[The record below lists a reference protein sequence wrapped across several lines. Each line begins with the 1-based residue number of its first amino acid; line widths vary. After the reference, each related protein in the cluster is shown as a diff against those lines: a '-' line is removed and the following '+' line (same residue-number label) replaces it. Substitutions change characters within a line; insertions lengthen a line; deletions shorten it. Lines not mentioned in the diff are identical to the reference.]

1 MSEEK
6 KKKIDNQRY
15 RQFSCVTYHELETV
29 KSVLNVYS
37 SSIKHYAGIVHDK
50 DYKEDGQLKEN
61 HIHLIITF
69 YNPRTISAVRK
80 LFPDNQNTLAQS
92 VHDIAS
98 CFEYLTHENE
108 DEKVRYD
115 ESAIFADDLD
125 YWKRI
130 STVGERDDKTLS
142 ILEDIIKKVRLRDM
156 VLRYGRDFV
165 INMGKYYQFARMLE
179 KDDDYFNG
187 VYEENNGNNNSSD
200 SVTLTDIETGEI
212 VLEVHNKK

>member
-6 KKKIDNQRY
+6 KKNDNQRY
-15 RQFSCVTYHELETV
+15 RQFSCITYHDLETV

-37 SSIKHYAGIVHDK
+37 SCIKHYAGIVHDK
-50 DYKEDGQLKEN
+50 DYKEDGTLKEK
-61 HIHLIITF
+61 HIHLIISF
-69 YNPRTISAVRK
+69 YNARTISAVRK

-92 VHDIAS
+92 VHDIVS

-165 INMGKYYQFARMLE
+165 INMAKYYQFARMLE

-187 VYEENNGNNNSSD
+187 VYEENNNNNSS
-200 SVTLTDIETGEI
+200 VGLTLTDIETGEV
-212 VLEVHNKK
+212 VLEVQKK

>member
-6 KKKIDNQRY
+6 KNNQRY
-15 RQFSCVTYHELETV
+15 RQFSCVTYHDLETV

-50 DYKEDGQLKEN
+50 DYREDGELKEK
-61 HIHLIITF
+61 HIHLIVTF

-92 VHDIAS
+92 VHDIGS

-130 STVGERDDKTLS
+130 LTVGERDDKTLS

-187 VYEENNGNNNSSD
+187 VYEENNANNTSSE
-200 SVTLTDIETGEI
+200 SITLSDIETGEV
-212 VLEVHNKK
+212 VLEVQKKIRI